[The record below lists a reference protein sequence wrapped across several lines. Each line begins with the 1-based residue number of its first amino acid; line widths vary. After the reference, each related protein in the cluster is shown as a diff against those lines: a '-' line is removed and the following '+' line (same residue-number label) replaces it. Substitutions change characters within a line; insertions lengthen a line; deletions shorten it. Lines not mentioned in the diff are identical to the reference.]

1 MKNTEEEKTK
11 ATLKT
16 NLQCSLIIALCFLW
30 TSSGYLYWMYHL
42 LDYLEPSKVD
52 LLTEVIGYLFQ
63 ALGILIFALAIKYK
77 EKLILNKSAFI
88 MFIGLDFIFIILSTF
103 IDNLIMILIFGYLMN
118 LLHGIVA
125 GYYLTLLAVQ
135 VNIKHQGLVF
145 GLGYGVSSIVSW
157 LISLINNT
165 DIVDYRYALIIYGIA
180 ICMTIALI
188 ITEKDI
194 KVSVSNKY
202 LNRNI
207 SKQILMLSLLT
218 VILISMTR
226 GIGFFFPLSDV
237 SGGISPEFSR
247 AFYAFGLIIAGFI
260 NDKSRK
266 FGSIICLSALFFPF
280 VTIALSGLS
289 GLENFLWILGYF
301 FFGFL
306 AVFRVVLF
314 TDVSLLYMVSFGLMA
329 GRIGDAAGN
338 IIGISLSG
346 NTIALV
352 TVSSILFVASFI
364 VFFLLYNRLYIPEIK
379 ALPSKE
385 ERLNTFIEKY
395 ELSLREIE
403 VLKLIEE
410 GASNGEISSKLF
422 ISENTVK
429 FHVRNILK
437 KTECANRV
445 ELISMLNHQ

>member
-77 EKLILNKSAFI
+77 EKLILNKSAFV

-103 IDNLIMILIFGYLMN
+103 IDNLIVILIFGYLMN

-237 SGGISPEFSR
+237 SGGISLEFSR

-280 VTIALSGLS
+280 ATIALSGLS

>member
-1 MKNTEEEKTK
+1 MVEISTK

-63 ALGILIFALAIKYK
+63 ALGILLFALAIKYK
-77 EKLILNKSAFI
+77 QKTILNKSAFI
-88 MFIGLDFIFIILSTF
+88 LFIGLDFIFIILSSL
-103 IDNLIMILIFGYLMN
+103 IENLTLILISGYLMN
-118 LLHGIVA
+118 ILHGVIA
-125 GYYLTLLAVQ
+125 AYYLTLLSLQ
-135 VNIKHQGLVF
+135 VKPEHQGLAF
-145 GLGYGVSSIVSW
+145 GFGYGISSIVSW
-157 LISLINNT
+157 LISLINNSQ
-165 DIVDYRYALIIYGIA
+165 IINYKYALIIYGIA

-188 ITEKDI
+188 IIEKEPDI
-194 KVSVSNKY
+194 SAVNKHIY
-202 LNRNI
+202 RI
-207 SKQILMLSLLT
+207 IPKQVLILSLSV

-237 SGGISPEFSR
+237 SNGISLEFSR
-247 AFYAFGLIIAGFI
+247 AFYAFGLIIAGYI
-260 NDKSRK
+260 SDQNRK
-266 FGSIICLSALFFPF
+266 FGSLLCLSALFFPF
-280 VTIALSGLS
+280 ATIALSRVS
-289 GLENFLWILGYF
+289 GLENILWIMGYF

-314 TDVSLLYMVSFGLMA
+314 SDSSVIYLAAFGLMA

-338 IIGISLSG
+338 LVGIFLSD
-346 NTIALV
+346 NTVGLV
-352 TVSSILFVASFI
+352 TVSSTLFVASFI
-364 VFFLLYNRLYIPEIK
+364 VFFLLYNRMYIPQVK
-379 ALPSKE
+379 KVLNKE
-385 ERLNTFIEKY
+385 ERLNSFAEKY
-395 ELSLREIE
+395 ELSLRETE

-437 KTECANRV
+437 KTDCANRV